1 MGFIHQLI
9 TGGYHYVGTCL
20 CRYVHHCTICI
31 VLYNIDY
38 ACIYIYIC
46 YNYVYYVYIYAIPSI
61 PIPLVGHNIPV
72 APGAMSK
79 SKVSPFKESSSWR
92 ADLSN
97 VDKTDTQIEDE
108 KLLI

>member
-1 MGFIHQLI
+1 MRV
-9 TGGYHYVGTCL
+9 YV
-20 CRYVHHCTICI
+20 
-31 VLYNIDY
+31 
-38 ACIYIYIC
+38 YIC